1 MKLRSSK
8 GSSSNC
14 LCFVFLYPRLQIA
27 TQFFK
32 TQSCQISSKL
42 VFAYPL
48 FYARFTRCISGIK
61 KPQLTLWLLFLW
73 LPDLDSNQDKLHQKQ
88 SYYHYTIRQS
98 YAILRMDCKN
108 RVRRK
113 IFQIIILIKAIII
126 KLA

>member
-1 MKLRSSK
+1 MS
-8 GSSSNC
+8 
-14 LCFVFLYPRLQIA
+14 Y
-27 TQFFK
+27 FK
-32 TQSCQISSKL
+32 
-42 VFAYPL
+42 F
-48 FYARFTRCISGIK
+48 
-61 KPQLTLWLLFLW
+61 W

-113 IFQIIILIKAIII
+113 IFQIIMTFQAIIM